1 MVSTHTAPNHWYLRV
16 HCWAS
21 SCCARLDMHARARAP
36 AGPHPSPASDRVRLD
51 TPCTSPSHR
60 VVRVHSL
67 VTVHAGSTGR
77 WGAPRWA
84 GLHAQQ
90 RSLSTALTP
99 HAAPAEHCLERVCR
113 LVWVRQRRRQRS
125 ALLVHVRRGFVCWRA
140 LSGLWLRLRARWHW
154 PMLLWRSRMAFTG
167 FGHEGTA
174 ESVWLAC
181 CRFSLPHHCQC
192 WEACVLGCVAVDG
205 AASHGCGA
213 AVAGVRL
220 VTVCVLLLT
229 WLCCCVACTQHW
241 VCRCA
246 AGRQVGGSR
255 QHMCPRR
262 ETELCCCFDAL
273 VSLLNGSLLRH
284 TLQCCLMHVAA
295 GAVHMEEQ
303 GHARQGALF
312 GSHAGGS
319 QRTTSAGCW
328 GAGWM
333 VCVSVCCYVSCVR
346 VQLTLGPGT
355 LGT

>member
-1 MVSTHTAPNHWYLRV
+1 MGAATPATAFRAFGACASGLCLLEGFVRAVVAFEGAVALAHVAMAQPHGIHWIWARRHSRV
-16 HCWAS
+16 RM
-21 SCCARLDMHARARAP
+21 ARLLQ
-36 AGPHPSPASDRVRLD
+36 VL
-51 TPCTSPSHR
+51 
-60 VVRVHSL
+60 
-67 VTVHAGSTGR
+67 
-77 WGAPRWA
+77 
-84 GLHAQQ
+84 
-90 RSLSTALTP
+90 TA
-99 HAAPAEHCLERVCR
+99 A
-113 LVWVRQRRRQRS
+113 
-125 ALLVHVRRGFVCWRA
+125 
-140 LSGLWLRLRARWHW
+140 
-154 PMLLWRSRMAFTG
+154 
-167 FGHEGTA
+167 
-174 ESVWLAC
+174 
-181 CRFSLPHHCQC
+181 SLPVL
-192 WEACVLGCVAVDG
+192 EACVLGCVAVDG

-220 VTVCVLLLT
+220 VTICVLLLT

>member
-21 SCCARLDMHARARAP
+21 SCCACLDMHARARAP

-192 WEACVLGCVAVDG
+192 WKPACWVAWLLMGLPVMGVVQQWQESDWSRFVCCCLLGCAAALLAHSTGFAAVLQAGRLVVLGNICVPVVRQSCAAALMLWFLSLMAV
-205 AASHGCGA
+205 
-213 AVAGVRL
+213 
-220 VTVCVLLLT
+220 
-229 WLCCCVACTQHW
+229 CCVTHY
-241 VCRCA
+241 
-246 AGRQVGGSR
+246 S
-255 QHMCPRR
+255 
-262 ETELCCCFDAL
+262 
-273 VSLLNGSLLRH
+273 
-284 TLQCCLMHVAA
+284 
-295 GAVHMEEQ
+295 AV
-303 GHARQGALF
+303 
-312 GSHAGGS
+312 
-319 QRTTSAGCW
+319 
-328 GAGWM
+328 
-333 VCVSVCCYVSCVR
+333 
-346 VQLTLGPGT
+346 
-355 LGT
+355 